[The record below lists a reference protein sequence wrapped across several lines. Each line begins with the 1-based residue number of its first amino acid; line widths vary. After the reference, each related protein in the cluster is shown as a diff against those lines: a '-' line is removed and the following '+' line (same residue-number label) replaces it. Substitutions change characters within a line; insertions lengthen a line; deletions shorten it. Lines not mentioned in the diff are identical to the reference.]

1 MGDHDAGDAD
11 VLDDVHQFDLGLLA
25 QLFVERAERLVE
37 QQELRPLDQAARERH
52 ALLLAARELVRL
64 AAGIALELHQTQ
76 HGLDARGDLVFR
88 TTVAAQSEGDVVPH
102 REVGKQRVGLEHHVD
117 RPFVGREPGQ
127 IAPIEHDPA
136 GTRRL
141 EAGEHAQQG
150 RLAAAGRAEQAENLA
165 ANDVEADVID
175 GPRLA
180 EVFDDF
186 VDLQEMGVGFGNGGV
201 HGSAL
206 VKKS

>member
-1 MGDHDAGDAD
+1 M
-11 VLDDVHQFDLGLLA
+11 
-25 QLFVERAERLVE
+25 
-37 QQELRPLDQAARERH
+37 
-52 ALLLAARELVRL
+52 
-64 AAGIALELHQTQ
+64 
-76 HGLDARGDLVFR
+76 
-88 TTVAAQSEGDVVPH
+88 
-102 REVGKQRVGLEHHVD
+102 GKQRVGLEHHVD

-141 EAGEHAQQG
+141 EAGEHPQQG
-150 RLAAAGRAEQAENLA
+150 RLAAAGRTEQAENLA

-186 VDLQEMGVGFGNGGV
+186 VDLQEMGVGFGTGGV
-201 HGSAL
+201 HGLAL